1 MTPEDTKHIAS
12 REDLIAFL
20 DTIRDDFE
28 KNGQYW
34 ENQDILTFIEAF
46 QAWLVDSKYYYKNV
60 RIDSATVSPW
70 KEVADAFAAARIYE

>member
-1 MTPEDTKHIAS
+1 MTLDETALIAS

-28 KNGQYW
+28 RNGQNW
-34 ENQDILTFIEAF
+34 ENQDIPTFIEAF
-46 QAWLVDSKYYYKNV
+46 QTWLGSSKNYFRNV
-60 RIDSATVSPW
+60 GIDMATVSPW

>member
-28 KNGQYW
+28 KDGQHW
-34 ENQDILTFIEAF
+34 ENQDIPTFIEAF
-46 QAWLVDSKYYYKNV
+46 QAWLGSSEYAYKNV
-60 RIDSATVSPW
+60 GIDRTTVSPW